1 MKIPQNFVAFS
12 EYMNFKNIQKISRE
26 IIGVRINK
34 SFMVLACI
42 LKLNNFNNNIG
53 EYTLLK
59 KDWVT

>member
-1 MKIPQNFVAFS
+1 
-12 EYMNFKNIQKISRE
+12 MNVENTKTIDVKNIQKISLE

-34 SFMVLACI
+34 SRVVLACI